1 MEDFWVAL
9 GLVMVIE
16 GVLYAAVPEGMKRIM
31 AAAQSLPA
39 GALRL
44 GGLLAAGLGLAI
56 VWLVR
61 GA

>member
-1 MEDFWVAL
+1 MEDFWAAL

-16 GVLYAAVPEGMKRIM
+16 GVLYAAAPEGMKRMM
-31 AAAQSLPA
+31 AATQSLPA

-44 GGLLAAGLGLAI
+44 GGLLAAGLGLTV